1 MSTIKIKTAPK
12 MTKFEKKLY
21 DIGMAFA
28 DVKGLSPMILGALS
42 HTVDAEGEAF
52 NGYQVAFKN
61 GARHTDLTPMDKVG
75 STATAEGLMAYK
87 MMGIRKA
94 WSPVDVSFMSSPAPE
109 RADKSEE
116 AMATRA
122 KRSKLQNKARSVQ
135 VVFQKGLKTQAKLA
149 DPESFAK
156 GANESKLAI
165 VEVGEGLDK
174 LQKIAQGSKTLPE
187 GFDCVKFV
195 EVIKM
200 MRLQFKAP
208 TKIIDLDTIL

>member
-1 MSTIKIKTAPK
+1 
-12 MTKFEKKLY
+12 
-21 DIGMAFA
+21 
-28 DVKGLSPMILGALS
+28 
-42 HTVDAEGEAF
+42 
-52 NGYQVAFKN
+52 
-61 GARHTDLTPMDKVG
+61 
-75 STATAEGLMAYK
+75 
-87 MMGIRKA
+87 
-94 WSPVDVSFMSSPAPE
+94 
-109 RADKSEE
+109 
-116 AMATRA
+116 MATRA

-174 LQKIAQGSKTLPE
+174 LQKIGQGSKTLPE